1 MFFFHP
7 LLGSCSCHCHVR
19 PGRMCSTGS
28 SLSAQHS
35 QVAAELPVLLGAG
48 DAGLLL
54 VLSCLT
60 SCPMSRAAIQN
71 GAFPSGWEEQLS
83 LGNVKEGM

>member
-1 MFFFHP
+1 M
-7 LLGSCSCHCHVR
+7 
-19 PGRMCSTGS
+19 
-28 SLSAQHS
+28 QHS

-83 LGNVKEGM
+83 LGNVKEGMWVQTASCSQHLCLMF